1 MSDCIKRLGFI
12 KIALTL
18 FFKTLKAR
26 EKKKTKRK
34 NVFRKA
40 RGEDFYGVFQEK
52 EFLSFDTWS

>member
-40 RGEDFYGVFQEK
+40 RGEDFYGVFQ
-52 EFLSFDTWS
+52 